1 MRSPRFAS
9 LLFGTLASGLLLLG
23 AAPSSTAAKTAE
35 AQSFEKAVEA
45 FYREDFRAH
54 PIAATQVGVHD
65 YDAEVDDLS
74 QAGQAAEGARLH
86 ESLDAFTA
94 IDPAQ
99 LSQSDR
105 DDRDVLINEIKAR
118 LLDVE
123 TIRDWQ
129 KNPGLY
135 SQSAT
140 MAIFALV
147 HRDFAPLSERLRSV
161 IARERRIPAM
171 LASGKANVEHPPLA
185 FVELAI
191 RNISG
196 SINFLKLGV
205 PAAFA
210 TVQDDQLKR
219 EFAAANDAAIASFES
234 FKTYLEQEL
243 KPTAD
248 GQFALGPELFAQR
261 AAYSE
266 MVDIPPERLL
276 EIAYAQLRKDRSA
289 LWEAAREIDSSK
301 PVEAVLKEVRAQHPA
316 ADALIPAASDDLA
329 GLRAFVQDH
338 HIATIPSDL
347 LPQVEDTPEFR
358 RATTAAALDAP
369 GALETRAT
377 QAFYYVTP
385 PDKGLSAEK
394 LEQYLE
400 AYFFAGL
407 KMISSHEVWPGHFM
421 QYLTR
426 RSHPEWSLARKM
438 AHAYSTTEGWAHYAE
453 QMMIEQ
459 GLGGGDPRLRAAQL
473 QMALMRDC
481 RFVSAIE
488 LHTKGKSVD
497 EAAEIFM
504 KECGSPEPEARRE
517 AYRGARDPGYMN
529 YTLGKLQI
537 LKLRED
543 YRAKMGDQFS
553 LTEFHD
559 RLLGAGLPPIKI
571 IRREMLGE
579 DGPTL

>member
-1 MRSPRFAS
+1 MHSFRPALSLSEALAAGLIILSSAS
-9 LLFGTLASGLLLLG
+9 LPAVS
-23 AAPSSTAAKTAE
+23 KTAE
-35 AQSFEKAVEA
+35 APSFEKAVET
-45 FYREDFRAH
+45 FYSEDFRAH
-54 PIAATQVGVHD
+54 PISATQMGVHD
-65 YDAEVDDLS
+65 YDSEVDDLS
-74 QAGQAAEGARLH
+74 QEGQAAEASRLH
-86 ESLDAFTA
+86 KALDAFTA
-94 IDPAQ
+94 IDPAK

-105 DDRDVLINEIKAR
+105 DDRDVLINDIKAR
-118 LLDVE
+118 LLGVE
-123 TIRDWQ
+123 TISDWR
-129 KNPGLY
+129 KDPGIY

-140 MAIFALV
+140 TAIFALV
-147 HRDFAPLSERLRSV
+147 HRDFAPLKDRLRSA
-161 IARERRIPAM
+161 IARERRIPAI
-171 LASGKANVEHPPLA
+171 LANGKANVEHPPLA

-196 SINFLKLGV
+196 SINFFKVGV
-205 PAAFA
+205 LAAFA
-210 TVQDDQLKR
+210 AAPDDELKQ

-243 KPTAD
+243 KPKAD
-248 GQFALGPELFAQR
+248 GQFALGAELFAKR
-261 AAYSE
+261 AAYSD

-289 LWEAAREIDSSK
+289 LSEAAREIDPAK
-301 PVEAVLKEVRAQHPA
+301 PVEAVLKEVRAEHPT
-316 ADALIPAASDDLA
+316 ADALIPTASDDLE

-338 HIATIPSDL
+338 RIATIPSDL
-347 LPQVEDTPEFR
+347 RPQVEETPEFR

-369 GALETRAT
+369 GPFETRAT

-394 LEQYLE
+394 LEQYLG

-426 RSHPEWSLARKM
+426 RAHPEWSLARKM
-438 AHAYSTTEGWAHYAE
+438 AHAYSTTEGWAHYVE
-453 QMMIEQ
+453 QMMVEQ
-459 GLGGGDPRLRAAQL
+459 GLGGGDPRVKAAQL

-488 LHTKGKSVD
+488 LHTEGKSVD
-497 EAAEIFM
+497 EAAQLFM

-543 YRAKMGDQFS
+543 YRAKMGDKFS
-553 LTEFHD
+553 LTDFHD
-559 RLLGAGLPPIKI
+559 RLLEAGLAPIKI